1 MSDDAGGEQLWRSI
15 VGRPALW
22 MAVAWTA
29 LGVVWLV
36 FAAVE
41 GGDDAWRWIIGA
53 VWIALGVGRIAVA
66 VWDWRHH
73 RGRYAGR

>member
-1 MSDDAGGEQLWRSI
+1 MSDGAGDEQLWRSI

-66 VWDWRHH
+66 VWDRRHH
-73 RGRYAGR
+73 RGRYTGR

>member
-1 MSDDAGGEQLWRSI
+1 MSDDAGDEQLWRSI

-29 LGVVWLV
+29 LGVVWLA
-36 FAAVE
+36 FAAIE

-66 VWDWRHH
+66 VWDRRHH

>member
-1 MSDDAGGEQLWRSI
+1 MSDGAGDEQLWRSI

-66 VWDWRHH
+66 VWDRRHH

>member
-1 MSDDAGGEQLWRSI
+1 MSDDAGDEQLWRSI

-29 LGVVWLV
+29 LGAVWIV

-53 VWIALGVGRIAVA
+53 GWTALGVGRIAVA
-66 VWDWRHH
+66 VWDRRHH

>member
-1 MSDDAGGEQLWRSI
+1 MSDDAGDEQLWRSI
-15 VGRPALW
+15 VGQPALW

-66 VWDWRHH
+66 VWDRRHH

>member
-1 MSDDAGGEQLWRSI
+1 MSEDAGGEQLWRSI

-36 FAAVE
+36 FAGVE
-41 GGDDAWRWIIGA
+41 GHGEVWRWIIGG

-66 VWDWRHH
+66 VWDRRHR
-73 RGRYAGR
+73 RGRYVGR